1 MSNGRQYGGW
11 DTMVEVFGPIHV
23 RYQCRSGRVEK
34 LAGFTNDGTRI
45 TEFEDGL
52 IEKAELLP
60 WAKELIEE
68 KTGIRWVR
76 MPDGSERLKA

>member
-23 RYQCRSGRVEK
+23 RYQCRSGQVEK
-34 LAGFTNDGTRI
+34 SAGFTNDGTRI

-60 WAKELIEE
+60 WAKKLIEE
-68 KTGIRWVR
+68 KTGIRWIR